1 MNLIAIKQHL
11 IYLKNEKFKDM
22 RLFSSP
28 YIQISEFKYLVS
40 DFSDMFKADN
50 SNFNRDKF
58 AEAVYK

>member
-1 MNLIAIKQHL
+1 MTR
-11 IYLKNEKFKDM
+11 KDYVKVAKI
-22 RLFSSP
+22 LNDYYSNNP
-28 YIQISEFKYLVS
+28 VEISEFKYLVS

>member
-1 MNLIAIKQHL
+1 MMTR
-11 IYLKNEKFKDM
+11 KDYVKVAKI
-22 RLFSSP
+22 LNDYYSNNP
-28 YIQISEFKYLVS
+28 VEISEFKYLVS

>member
-1 MNLIAIKQHL
+1 MMTRKDYIKVAKIL
-11 IYLKNEKFKDM
+11 NDYYSTNPVE
-22 RLFSSP
+22 
-28 YIQISEFKYLVS
+28 ISEFKYLVS